1 MPSLGA
7 MGAVE
12 GAGPLRCAPPDPRAL
27 LLPRPPLPL
36 PLGLGGAAA
45 SPPPAASLELGS
57 PASPAMKPCPLELSA
72 KLQLCWQL
80 QLYCAVAFSLYI
92 EKKKKEKVYTDRR
105 V

>member
-12 GAGPLRCAPPDPRAL
+12 GAGALRCALPDPRAL

-36 PLGLGGAAA
+36 PLGLGGTAA

-57 PASPAMKPCPLELSA
+57 PASPAA
-72 KLQLCWQL
+72 KSHPTNVTARLQLCT
-80 QLYCAVAFSLYI
+80 V
-92 EKKKKEKVYTDRR
+92 
-105 V
+105 